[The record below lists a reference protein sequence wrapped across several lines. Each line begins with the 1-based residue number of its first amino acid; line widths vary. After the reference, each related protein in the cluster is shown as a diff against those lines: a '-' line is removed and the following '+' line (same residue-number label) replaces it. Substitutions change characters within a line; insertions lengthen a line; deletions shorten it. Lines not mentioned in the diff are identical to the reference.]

1 MKKKHLFRNVLLA
14 LTASAVISGGLF
26 QSRPVCA
33 KQPAP
38 SEIDTITIYAPL
50 SATEEACERVSA
62 AISEIT
68 LPLIQ
73 CKVKLIRN
81 VSTVQRNML
90 LSSKEPVDLFT
101 CFSWDSSLV
110 DLAEANQILEIS
122 RLLELYGPETLK
134 SISAEDLNCV
144 TVDGQIYGVPLNKDK
159 AQGRGFL
166 MVKSIAD
173 ELGIDYSKPMSYTEL
188 ESALKKV
195 KKAYPQMYPVVSSDG
210 SMINPAWAADTLG
223 DGLGVL
229 ENCLEE
235 DTAVVNLYDCAAF
248 KEYCSYIYRWA
259 QQGLMLPDAVNTMES
274 SNDLIGSGI
283 GWGTFSPYKPG
294 IEVEESRNKGKEMA
308 IIQLDEPYSTTTMV
322 NSCWVIA
329 AKSTNPQ
336 KAMQVLNLM
345 YTNPEISNLLV
356 NGTYGDNWI
365 FDDEAT
371 GVIRFPEGVD
381 QFHTDYSVYGWI
393 WPNEQIT
400 HIWKGEKYNVWE
412 ELDEFNKKAK
422 ASPAKG
428 FIWRPEP
435 VRNEVAACQ
444 KIVDKYFNG
453 LITGCLDPDKA
464 IPRFNAE
471 LKAAGIEKVISEKQA
486 QLDLWLSQQNK

>member
-1 MKKKHLFRNVLLA
+1 MKKHRFRRALLA
-14 LTASAVISGGLF
+14 TMIFITILGGIIQNNL
-26 QSRPVCA
+26 VYA
-33 KQPAP
+33 KQIV
-38 SEIDTITIYAPL
+38 STEVDTITIYAPL
-50 SATEEACERVSA
+50 PATEEACERVSE

-68 LPLIQ
+68 LSLLQ

-81 VSTVQRNML
+81 VSTVQMNML
-90 LSSKEPVDLFT
+90 LSSKEAVDLFT
-101 CFSWDSSLV
+101 CFPWESSLV
-110 DLAEANQILEIS
+110 DMAETNQILGMNQ
-122 RLLELYGPETLK
+122 LLEQYGQETFE
-134 SISAEDLNCV
+134 SISAEDWNCV

-173 ELGIDYSKPMSYTEL
+173 ELGIDYSKPMNYSEL
-188 ESALKKV
+188 ERALRKV
-195 KKAYPQMYPVVSSDG
+195 KEAYPQMYPVVPSDG

-223 DGLGVL
+223 DSLGVL
-229 ENCLEE
+229 ENCLEN
-235 DTAVVNLYDCAAF
+235 DTTVVNLYDCDAF
-248 KEYCSYIYRWA
+248 KEYCSYIYRWV

-283 GWGTFSPYKPG
+283 GWGTFSPYKAG

-345 YTNPEISNLLV
+345 YTNPEVSNLLV
-356 NGTYGDNWI
+356 NGMQGENWV
-365 FDDEAT
+365 FDDEDNE
-371 GVIRFPEGVD
+371 VICFPEGVN
-381 QFHTDYSVYGWI
+381 QFNTDYSVYGWI

-400 HIWKGEKYNVWE
+400 YIWQGEKHDVWK

-428 FIWRPEP
+428 FIWRSES
-435 VRNEVAACQ
+435 VRNEVAACT
-444 KIVDKYFNG
+444 KIVNKYFNG

-464 IPRFNAE
+464 IPRLNAE
-471 LKAAGIEKVISEKQA
+471 LKAAGIDKVIKEKQA
-486 QLDLWLSQQNK
+486 QLDFWLDQQN